1 MERLPVWVPLMEKK
15 VKRQYN
21 NKPVYIETEK
31 PQGNQLPGFALL
43 QVPTG
48 KHKGKILVELRG
60 ELCLYNLNCVRK
72 RGSANGN
79 SS

>member
-1 MERLPVWVPLMEKK
+1 MEKK

-21 NKPVYIETEK
+21 KQSVYIETDK
-31 PQGNQLPGFALL
+31 PQGNILPGFALM

-48 KHKGKILVELRG
+48 KHKGKILIELRQ
-60 ELCLYNLNCVRK
+60 ELYLYNLNCVRK

-79 SS
+79 NADENGNAS